1 MIQYENPLLLGLLK
15 RMRTEDIEKMEMEE
29 LDRINK
35 IKIEEMLRFG
45 KMIIEEIKRFE
56 KIKQEMMEK
65 LKLIKLLIINKFINS
80 RYIRFK
86 EKEERIKY
94 LKDMIA
100 KTESWKTTELERLE
114 KIKKEKSAQLKK
126 MEMEEID
133 RHKNLIDS
141 EIWKLQNVL
150 KLQHLIFLGAGPP
163 KGYNRYLNESKIK
176 IIFEE
181 VECKNNEQIKPII
194 IECSL
199 KDKISTIIEKY
210 KEKSNYLFQD
220 RKFIFENEELV
231 PDMTVENAKLK
242 NNCIIKVINI

>member
-114 KIKKEKSAQLKK
+114 KIKKEKIAQLKK

-220 RKFIFENEELV
+220 RKFLFENEELV

>member
-1 MIQYENPLLLGLLK
+1 MIQYENLLL
-15 RMRTEDIEKMEMEE
+15 
-29 LDRINK
+29 
-35 IKIEEMLRFG
+35 
-45 KMIIEEIKRFE
+45 
-56 KIKQEMMEK
+56 
-65 LKLIKLLIINKFINS
+65 
-80 RYIRFK
+80 
-86 EKEERIKY
+86 KY

-114 KIKKEKSAQLKK
+114 KIEKEKSAQLKK

-133 RHKNLIDS
+133 RHKTLINR
-141 EIWKLQNVL
+141 EIERLQYVL
-150 KLQHLIFLGAGPP
+150 KNQHLIFLGAGPP
-163 KGYNRYLNESKIK
+163 QGRNKYLNDTKIK

-220 RKFIFENEELV
+220 RKFLFENEELV

-242 NNCIIKVINI
+242 NNCIIKVLNI

>member
-1 MIQYENPLLLGLLK
+1 MIQYENLLL
-15 RMRTEDIEKMEMEE
+15 
-29 LDRINK
+29 
-35 IKIEEMLRFG
+35 
-45 KMIIEEIKRFE
+45 
-56 KIKQEMMEK
+56 
-65 LKLIKLLIINKFINS
+65 
-80 RYIRFK
+80 
-86 EKEERIKY
+86 KY

-133 RHKNLIDS
+133 RHKTLINR
-141 EIWKLQNVL
+141 EIERLQYVL
-150 KLQHLIFLGAGPP
+150 KNQHLIFLGAGPP
-163 KGYNRYLNESKIK
+163 KERNKYLNDTKIK

-181 VECKNNEQIKPII
+181 VECKNIEQIKPII

-220 RKFIFENEELV
+220 RKFLFENEELV

-242 NNCIIKVINI
+242 NNCIIKVLNI